1 MDKLFIKAYFQGIQ
15 NQICQALEVADG
27 LKRFKEDLWQREGG
41 GGGRTRIIEHGAI
54 IERGCVNFSEVFG
67 KTPEKVLKG
76 LKIEEAVNFYA
87 TGISS
92 VMHPN
97 HPMVPIIHMNVRY
110 FEMSNGMYWF
120 GGGIDLT
127 PHYIDKE
134 DARYFHQQL
143 KKVCDKH
150 HSSYYLTFKKWA
162 DNYFFLKHRE
172 ETRGVGGIFFD
183 RLCETDTI
191 SKEQR
196 FEFVKDVAHTF
207 APIYTHFMKKNSV
220 LPYGEKEKSWQLF
233 RRSRYV
239 EFNLIWDIG
248 TRFGLETNGRTE
260 SILMSIPP
268 LAKWTYDYQPDDAR
282 EQETLALLK
291 KEIDWVSFE

>member
-1 MDKLFIKAYFQGIQ
+1 MDKSFIKTYLQGIQ
-15 NQICQALEVADG
+15 NQICQALEVTDG
-27 LKRFKEDLWQREGG
+27 LGRFKEDLWQREGG
-41 GGGRTRIIEHGAI
+41 GGGRTRVIEHGAI

-67 KTPEKVLKG
+67 KTPEKVLKD
-76 LKIEEAVNFYA
+76 LRIEEDVNFYA
-87 TGISS
+87 TGVSI

-97 HPMVPIIHMNVRY
+97 NPMVPIIHMNVRY
-110 FEMSNGMYWF
+110 FEMSNGIYWF

-134 DARYFHQQL
+134 DACYFHQQL
-143 KKVCDKH
+143 KKVCDRH

-183 RLCETDTI
+183 RLYETDTI

-207 APIYTHFMKKNSV
+207 TPIYTHFMKKNSV

-233 RRSRYV
+233 RRSRYI

-248 TRFGLETNGRTE
+248 TRFGLETNGRAE
-260 SILMSIPP
+260 SILMSMPP
-268 LAKWTYDYQPDDAR
+268 LAKWAYDYQPADAR

-291 KEIDWVSFE
+291 KEIDWVNG

>member
-1 MDKLFIKAYFQGIQ
+1 MDKSFIKTYFQGIQ
-15 NQICQALEVADG
+15 NQICQALEVTDG
-27 LKRFKEDLWQREGG
+27 LGRFKEDLWQREGG
-41 GGGRTRIIEHGAI
+41 GGGRTRVIEHGAI

-67 KTPEKVLKG
+67 KTPEKVLKD
-76 LKIEEAVNFYA
+76 LRIEEDVNFYA
-87 TGISS
+87 TGVSI

-97 HPMVPIIHMNVRY
+97 NPMVPIIHMNVRY
-110 FEMSNGMYWF
+110 FEMSNGIYWF

-134 DARYFHQQL
+134 DACYFHQQL
-143 KKVCDKH
+143 KKVCDRH

-183 RLCETDTI
+183 RLYETDTI

-207 APIYTHFMKKNSV
+207 TPIYTHFMKKNSV

-233 RRSRYV
+233 RRSRYI

-248 TRFGLETNGRTE
+248 TRFGLETNGRAE
-260 SILMSIPP
+260 SILMSMPP
-268 LAKWTYDYQPDDAR
+268 LAKWAYDYQPADAR

-291 KEIDWVSFE
+291 KEIDWVNG